1 MTTEMI
7 CVRTTDVDPPD
18 GVYVYTIFAVTVVE
32 IVVTSSCVT
41 SFDRGICI

>member
-18 GVYVYTIFAVTVVE
+18 GVYVYTIFAVTVVD
-32 IVVTSSCVT
+32 IVVTSY
-41 SFDRGICI
+41 